1 MIWTGDRLK
10 GGLRLIDRVDNN
22 HFDLVS
28 DYQPTGDQPQAIQ
41 QLTAGIESGE
51 KEQILVGGDRD
62 REDLYNFER
71 DCKGE

>member
-1 MIWTGDRLK
+1 M
-10 GGLRLIDRVDNN
+10 IDRVDNN

-51 KEQILVGGDRD
+51 KEQILLGRPGPGRPLQF
-62 REDLYNFER
+62 RT
-71 DCKGE
+71 